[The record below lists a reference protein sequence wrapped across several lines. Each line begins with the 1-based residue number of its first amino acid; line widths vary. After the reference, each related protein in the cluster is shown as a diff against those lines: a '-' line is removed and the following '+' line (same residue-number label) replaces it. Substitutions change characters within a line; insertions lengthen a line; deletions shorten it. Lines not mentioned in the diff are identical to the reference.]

1 MVIQINLNN
10 KKKLIIDVDGT
21 ITQSVGAIVTLYDI
35 DYKNTKGYKKVHWTE
50 INSWDFKE
58 LTLASKEQIDK
69 YFDDSRFFE
78 VLEFMENA
86 KEIIE
91 ELSNTYYIVACTMG
105 TQANLKLK
113 QEWLAKNLP
122 CVNEFIGV
130 DINEFKDKSHID
142 MSGSIFVDDCSC
154 NIETSNAE
162 CKILYGDIYDWN
174 KDYKGKRYWNWT
186 EIYKYLY

>member
-1 MVIQINLNN
+1 M
-10 KKKLIIDVDGT
+10 
-21 ITQSVGAIVTLYDI
+21 
-35 DYKNTKGYKKVHWTE
+35 DYKSAKGYKKIHWTE
-50 INSWDFKE
+50 INSWNFEE
-58 LTLASKEQIDK
+58 LTLASKEQINN

-91 ELSNTYYIVACTMG
+91 ELSNTYYIVVCTMG

-113 QEWLAKNLP
+113 QDWLTKNLP
-122 CVNEFIGV
+122 CVDEFIGV

-162 CKILYGDIYDWN
+162 CKILYGDIYEWN
-174 KDYKGKRYWNWT
+174 KEYKGKRYWNWT